1 MNVLEQGTGAQCAA
15 GQTAKVQY
23 TGALAANGE
32 VFDSSIPRGQPI
44 AFVIG
49 EMRVVKCWEDAI
61 VNLAVGEKADIGC
74 PAASAYGGSS
84 KPGIPA
90 NSDLIFNVEVVDCQ

>member
-1 MNVLEQGTGAQCAA
+1 M
-15 GQTAKVQY
+15 QY

-44 AFVIG
+44 AFTIG
-49 EMRVVKCWEDAI
+49 EMTMIKCWET
-61 VNLAVGEKADIGC
+61 AVMQLSPGEKADIGC
-74 PAASAYGGSS
+74 PAATAYGQSS

-90 NSDLIFNVEVVDCQ
+90 NSDLIFNVEVVGCQ